1 MTSFR
6 KIDYLYIP
14 TYKQIYPNGINNKI
28 KISPFAKKLC
38 GKYRPGHFEAVVDV
52 IERFIKIIKPKKIY
66 LGEKDM
72 QQLKIIEDYIN
83 KNKIKTIVIG
93 CKTIREKNGIAL
105 SSRNYLL
112 TREEKI
118 VAANVYKYLLL
129 NKKKLINKKISIK
142 NIKNTITKFGVN
154 KIEYIKIFDINK
166 LTKPYKKN
174 KKNKIFIA
182 YFLGATRLID
192 NI

>member
-1 MTSFR
+1 
-6 KIDYLYIP
+6 
-14 TYKQIYPNGINNKI
+14 
-28 KISPFAKKLC
+28 
-38 GKYRPGHFEAVVDV
+38 
-52 IERFIKIIKPKKIY
+52 
-66 LGEKDM
+66 M

-112 TREEKI
+112 TREEKS

-166 LTKPYKKN
+166 LTKPYKKD

-182 YFLGATRLID
+182 YFLGSTRLID